1 MFNVTVTFEAGES
14 IKALLFGL
22 MKSVIPVEPMLEKE
36 LKPTGPVKPTES
48 VKSEKPA
55 VPEKTAAPA
64 KTEKP
69 AMSAKTEKPAA
80 SAKSAEPE
88 FSELDDDAK
97 LEKIKAEVTK
107 LTKNR
112 KGADVKWIL
121 GQFDAASVSKTNPL
135 SPESYDDFY
144 EALTRYGK
152 GEALTDIFPEEELD

>member
-14 IKALLFGL
+14 FKALLFGL
-22 MKSVIPVEPMLEKE
+22 MKPVIPVESMPEKE
-36 LKPTGPVKPTES
+36 LKPTVPVKPTES
-48 VKSEKPA
+48 VKTEKPA
-55 VPEKTAAPA
+55 VPEKTVAPA
-64 KTEKP
+64 KPEK
-69 AMSAKTEKPAA
+69 TAA

-88 FSELDDDAK
+88 FSELDDNAK

-144 EALTRYGK
+144 EALTRYRK

>member
-14 IKALLFGL
+14 FKALLFGL
-22 MKSVIPVEPMLEKE
+22 MKPVIPVESMPEKE
-36 LKPTGPVKPTES
+36 LKPTVPVKPTES
-48 VKSEKPA
+48 VKTEKPA

-64 KTEKP
+64 KPEKT
-69 AMSAKTEKPAA
+69 AASAKTEKPAA

-88 FSELDDDAK
+88 FSELDDDVK

-121 GQFDAASVSKTNPL
+121 GQLTLRVFLKQILFPRKAMTTFTRPL
-135 SPESYDDFY
+135 RGMEKERRLPIY
-144 EALTRYGK
+144 
-152 GEALTDIFPEEELD
+152 FPKRS

>member
-14 IKALLFGL
+14 FKALLFGL
-22 MKSVIPVEPMLEKE
+22 MKPVIPVESMPEKE
-36 LKPTGPVKPTES
+36 LKPTVPVKPTES
-48 VKSEKPA
+48 VKTEKPA

-64 KTEKP
+64 KPEK
-69 AMSAKTEKPAA
+69 TAA

-88 FSELDDDAK
+88 FSELDDDVK